1 LGYQYNFQQTIPPN
15 PSTAQKRSFTRESVR
30 SLLFELFPQQDDG
43 VNPLPL
49 LPAIECVSSP
59 KPLSPEHLMGPP
71 VTPFAL
77 SQGLAMFPPAPFYQ
91 RLPAKIF

>member
-1 LGYQYNFQQTIPPN
+1 LYGKPELILVKYSDKISYIQNF
-15 PSTAQKRSFTRESVR
+15 
-30 SLLFELFPQQDDG
+30 LLFELFPQQDDG

-49 LPAIECVSSP
+49 LPAIESVSSP

-77 SQGLAMFPPAPFYQ
+77 SQGPAMFPPAPFYQ